1 MSFAGVQKQL
11 ADHLRDPQQVA
22 PPEAME
28 ERRLAIYRELVF
40 NNIEGFLS
48 SGFPV
53 LRSLYDDDAWGQLVR
68 DFIRSHRSE
77 SPYFLQISEE
87 FLAFLQDEYHP
98 GPQDP
103 PFLLELAHYEWVEL
117 ALDVSTEEIPA
128 ASCPSGLNPEQILD
142 ARLEL
147 SPLVWRL
154 SYQFPVHRIGPDYR
168 PQEPPA
174 EPTFLLVYRN
184 RQQQV
189 RFMESNALT
198 VHLLNLLEAGAS
210 GRQALQQLAEEL
222 QHSHPDQLL
231 AMGGQLLAQ
240 LAGSDILI

>member
-22 PPEAME
+22 PPGAME

-53 LRSLYDDDAWGQLVR
+53 LRSLYDDEAWLGLVR
-68 DFIRSHRSE
+68 EFIRTHRSE

-87 FLAFLQDEYHP
+87 FLAFLQEEYQP
-98 GPQDP
+98 GAADP
-103 PFLLELAHYEWVEL
+103 AFLLELAHYEWVEL
-117 ALDVSTEEIPA
+117 ALDVSTEEIPESSHTA
-128 ASCPSGLNPEQILD
+128 GLSPEQLLD
-142 ARLEL
+142 TRLSL

-168 PQEPPA
+168 PAEPPA
-174 EPTFLLVYRN
+174 EPIFLLVYRN

-198 VHLLNLLEAGAS
+198 VHLLNLLEEGLS
-210 GRQALQQLAEEL
+210 GRAALQTLAADL
-222 QHSHPDQLL
+222 QHPHPEQLL
-231 AMGGQLLAQ
+231 AMGAKLLAQ
-240 LAGSDILI
+240 LVGSDILV